1 MIYIVITNY
10 IKKHCVVA
18 YEFAKVTSFFL
29 VLPEGS
35 GRKTA
40 IQEYFELFDF
50 SEKKRD
56 GNF

>member
-1 MIYIVITNY
+1 M
-10 IKKHCVVA
+10 A

-29 VLPEGS
+29 DLPEGS

-40 IQEYFELFDF
+40 IKVYFELFDF
-50 SEKKRD
+50 SEKERD

>member
-1 MIYIVITNY
+1 M
-10 IKKHCVVA
+10 A
-18 YEFAKVTSFFL
+18 YEFAKVASFFL

-50 SEKKRD
+50 SESAMEIFNVIFEKGSSRVL
-56 GNF
+56 

>member
-1 MIYIVITNY
+1 M
-10 IKKHCVVA
+10 A

-40 IQEYFELFDF
+40 TQGYFELFDF

>member
-1 MIYIVITNY
+1 M
-10 IKKHCVVA
+10 A
-18 YEFAKVTSFFL
+18 YKFAKVTSFFL